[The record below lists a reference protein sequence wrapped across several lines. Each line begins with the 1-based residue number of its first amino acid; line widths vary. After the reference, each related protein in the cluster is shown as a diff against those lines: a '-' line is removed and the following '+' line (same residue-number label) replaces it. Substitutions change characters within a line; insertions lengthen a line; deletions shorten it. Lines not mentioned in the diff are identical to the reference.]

1 MLVGN
6 IFPAV
11 HHVHGAENDVI
22 MDMALVNVR
31 CQHIGIFSLQNLVG
45 QPPPDLMGLLRRG
58 LAGGKGLYQVM
69 GQIVPFLHR
78 LGQQH
83 FKLYIRRF
91 IGTAKGGHQHFVLG
105 FLRVFDVVK
114 SLFQR

>member
-1 MLVGN
+1 M
-6 IFPAV
+6 
-11 HHVHGAENDVI
+11 DV
-22 MDMALVNVR
+22 ALVDVGR
-31 CQHIGIFSLQNLVG
+31 QHIGIFPLQNLVG
-45 QPPPDLMGLLRRG
+45 QPPPDLVGLLRRG
-58 LAGGKGLYQVM
+58 LAGCKGLYQVV

>member
-1 MLVGN
+1 
-6 IFPAV
+6 
-11 HHVHGAENDVI
+11 

-31 CQHIGIFSLQNLVG
+31 CQHIGVLALQNLVG
-45 QPPPDLMGLLRRG
+45 QPPPDLVGLLRRG

-83 FKLYIRRF
+83 FKFYIRRF
-91 IGTAKGGHQHFVLG
+91 IGTAKGGHQHFLVCLVWVL
-105 FLRVFDVVK
+105 DVVK
-114 SLFQR
+114 GLFQR